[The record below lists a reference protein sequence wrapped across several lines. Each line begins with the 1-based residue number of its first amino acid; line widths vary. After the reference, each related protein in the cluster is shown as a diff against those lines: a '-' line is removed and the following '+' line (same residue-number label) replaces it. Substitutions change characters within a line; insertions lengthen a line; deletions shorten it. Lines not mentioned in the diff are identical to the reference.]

1 MLRPTLVQLYYLLT
15 WPIHIINSVD
25 KTKFSCNTPWA
36 LPKGGG
42 GGGGGPPPPPA
53 RTDIT
58 SAHDTHVREEPL
70 LRNLSNGHN
79 KLRDVHSQI

>member
-25 KTKFSCNTPWA
+25 KTKFSCNTPFIE
-36 LPKGGG
+36 GGG
-42 GGGGGPPPPPA
+42 GGA

-70 LRNLSNGHN
+70 LLNLSNGHN

>member
-1 MLRPTLVQLYYLLT
+1 MYE
-15 WPIHIINSVD
+15 
-25 KTKFSCNTPWA
+25 
-36 LPKGGG
+36 GGG
-42 GGGGGPPPPPA
+42 GGA

-70 LRNLSNGHN
+70 LLNLSNGHN

>member
-42 GGGGGPPPPPA
+42 GKA

-70 LRNLSNGHN
+70 LRNLSNGRN

>member
-15 WPIHIINSVD
+15 RPIHIINSVD

-42 GGGGGPPPPPA
+42 EA

-70 LRNLSNGHN
+70 LRNLSNGRN

>member
-15 WPIHIINSVD
+15 WPIYIINSVD

-42 GGGGGPPPPPA
+42 T

-70 LRNLSNGHN
+70 FCNLSNGRN

>member
-25 KTKFSCNTPWA
+25 KTKFSCNTPFIE
-36 LPKGGG
+36 GGG
-42 GGGGGPPPPPA
+42 GA

-70 LRNLSNGHN
+70 LLNLSNGHN